1 VDAGLT
7 EVKDLIPIWMEEHKV
22 PGVSISLFEDG
33 EIVWSRDIG
42 VRSSKCGV
50 PVTPDTV
57 FEAASISKPVFAY
70 AVLGLHERGI
80 IDLDAPLDD
89 YLPEPYL
96 DDDPRLHLITM
107 RRVLCHSTGFQNWRK
122 EEPLKIHFEPG
133 ERFSYSGEGYMY
145 LQRVVEEVTGL
156 PLEGFMEGALLGP
169 LGMVDSS
176 YVWLDGYEGRMA
188 YPHDE
193 EGKAGGLRRRSEA
206 KSASSL
212 YSTSLDIARF
222 MIEIMEPSDRD
233 SPHLSPETVDE
244 MLKPQMRV
252 NDSISWGLGW
262 GLQHAN
268 DGDSFWQWGDN
279 GGYKNFATAS
289 RERGEGVV
297 VLTNG
302 ANGLKLCEELLPM
315 AMRGPQPAFGEF
327 LNVMREK
334 GYII

>member
-1 VDAGLT
+1 
-7 EVKDLIPIWMEEHKV
+7 MEKYKV
-22 PGVSISLFEDG
+22 PGVSVSLIEDG
-33 EIVWSRDIG
+33 EIVWSEGIG
-42 VRSSKCGV
+42 VRHSEYGV

-70 AVLGLHERGI
+70 AVLGLYERGI
-80 IDLDAPLDD
+80 IALDDSLDD

-96 DDDPRLHLITM
+96 DDDPRLSLITM
-107 RRVLCHSTGFQNWRK
+107 RRVLCHSTGFQNWRSK
-122 EEPLKIHFEPG
+122 EPLRIHFEPG

-156 PLEGFMEGALLGP
+156 PLEEFMEGALLGI

-193 EGKAGGLRRRSEA
+193 EGKAGELRRRLEA

-212 YSTSLDIARF
+212 YSTSRDIARF
-222 MIEIMEPSDRD
+222 VIENMEPSSRD
-233 SPHLSPETVDE
+233 GHHLSPETVDE
-244 MLKPQMRV
+244 MLRPQMRV
-252 NDSISWGLGW
+252 NNSVSWGLGW

-268 DGDSFWQWGDN
+268 DGESFWQWGDN
-279 GGYKNFATAS
+279 GGYKNFAMAS
-289 RERGEGVV
+289 REREEGVII
-297 VLTNG
+297 LTNG
-302 ANGLKLCEELLPM
+302 ANGLKLCEELVPEV
-315 AMRGPQPAFGEF
+315 MRGLQPVFRDF
-327 LNVMREK
+327 LNVMGDK